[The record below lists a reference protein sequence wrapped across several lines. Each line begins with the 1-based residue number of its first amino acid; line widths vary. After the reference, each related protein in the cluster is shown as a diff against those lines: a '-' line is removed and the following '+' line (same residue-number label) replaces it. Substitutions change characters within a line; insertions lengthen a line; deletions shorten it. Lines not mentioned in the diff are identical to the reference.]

1 MADTIRILG
10 QTAGDDYATVAAME
24 AAIPANIVTHG
35 GDNWVVRVRA
45 DSNYVGFSFPQVTT
59 DATHQLIF
67 EAFPGSEVDGA
78 GVGAGFESATG
89 GFSGFMG
96 SVITFA
102 NTTHIQYVG
111 LKIIA
116 LGTSQSAIWLQECS
130 NKIFKDCFVKSDLF
144 VGIEVA
150 NGGACEIEFINTIIA
165 DCGSVGT
172 SYGNT
177 SASADIRYDRCTVVN
192 SAGHGFDDRGFGAAG
207 ALYGRNLF
215 SFGNSGLDFAFRI
228 DQSDY
233 DFLASEDT
241 SATAET
247 NTTGFN
253 GRTTADFVNYAGGN
267 YSLAVGS
274 SLRTAG
280 VGGGPIGAILP
291 VAAAPAALVSPSPIQ
306 NVSNQFSP
314 VAASRLNGVLQ

>member
-1 MADTIRILG
+1 
-10 QTAGDDYATVAAME
+10 
-24 AAIPANIVTHG
+24 
-35 GDNWVVRVRA
+35 
-45 DSNYVGFSFPQVTT
+45 
-59 DATHQLIF
+59 
-67 EAFPGSEVDGA
+67 
-78 GVGAGFESATG
+78 
-89 GFSGFMG
+89 MG

-130 NKIFKDCFVKSDLF
+130 NKIFKDCFVKSDLADGVN
-144 VGIEVA
+144 VG
-150 NGGACEIEFINTIIA
+150 NGGACEVEFINTIIA
-165 DCGSVGT
+165 DCGFGGT
-172 SYGNT
+172 SYGNV

-192 SAGHGFDDRGFGAAG
+192 STFQGFDDRGAGPAG

-215 SFGNSGLDFAFRI
+215 SFGNSGLEFAFNLA
-228 DQSDY
+228 DSDY
-233 DFLASEDT
+233 NFLASEDT
-241 SATAET
+241 SATAAA

-306 NVSNQFSP
+306 NLSNQFSP